1 MWLHGPLDCA
11 AATCRGLTPDQRF
24 MLGSRLGDLEEC
36 RPSATAFPTGSLFTS
51 TGSSRA
57 VQSGPMGAHLECL
70 PCLHL
75 WHPPV

>member
-1 MWLHGPLDCA
+1 MLRCA
-11 AATCRGLTPDQRF
+11 AGTCRGLTPDQRF

-57 VQSGPMGAHLECL
+57 VQSGPMGARPERL
-70 PCLHL
+70 PCLRL
-75 WHPPV
+75 SRPAA